1 MQAHRAQ
8 TRTSTATPRLW
19 SLSAALLAIRPSRT
33 VLLPRGVKV
42 VVAREAMLGRELM
55 PPRRVLGS
63 KHDESS
69 CLTRFNR
76 DRQLAGEV

>member
-1 MQAHRAQ
+1 
-8 TRTSTATPRLW
+8 
-19 SLSAALLAIRPSRT
+19 
-33 VLLPRGVKV
+33 
-42 VVAREAMLGRELM
+42 MLGRELM